1 MEATFVFRTNFSC
14 SFQVSIIQPGNFS
27 RATDILKMM
36 TSADIWDK
44 LDNEKKQ
51 IFNRQYIRL
60 ASKYFASACSSGFKS
75 SNMVTDAMLH
85 AITSSHPK
93 RRYLLVSTTERF
105 FFKLLPFLPTV
116 LTDGIFSFS
125 NIYAKRKEMLYN

>member
-1 MEATFVFRTNFSC
+1 MYCGLTFAS

-27 RATDILKMM
+27 RATNILKMM

-44 LDNEKKQ
+44 EKKQ
-51 IFNRQYIRL
+51 VFNRQYIRL

-85 AITSSHPK
+85 AITSSQPK
-93 RRYLLVSTTERF
+93 RRYLLVSTRDRF

-125 NIYAKRKEMLYN
+125 NIYAKRKAMLYN